1 MSLLTDE
8 LRSWIGR
15 EVNYTAPDPLSSSA
29 FRYFALALGDDNP
42 RWSAGEAPPTFIC
55 DSNQY
60 LASDTALRSGGHVW
74 PLPVPNTRVLRGGHE
89 YEFTRPPGVGDRLS
103 VTWRIEDIRERKS
116 ADGRDLLI
124 VVSLATYCTVEGELL
139 ATNRETI
146 MYQALQA

>member
-1 MSLLTDE
+1 MSLFTDE

-15 EVNYTAPDPLSSSA
+15 EVNYAAPDPLSSSA
-29 FRYFALALGDDNP
+29 FRYFALALDDDNP

-60 LASDTALRSGGHVW
+60 LDSDFALRSGGHVW

-89 YEFTRPPGVGDRLS
+89 YEFIRPPYVGDRLA
-103 VTWRIEDIRERKS
+103 VTWRIEDIKQRQS
-116 ADGRDLLI
+116 ADGRELLI
-124 VVSLATYCTVEGELL
+124 VVSLAIYRTVEGELL

-146 MYQALQA
+146 MYQAL